1 MKKIIAYLSLLI
13 LCTSCDAILAPD
25 CKDVEFIVFNKSNEN
40 IKNVKIYLEDE
51 ATNSKIEVLTFDTLK
66 AKDSSALKSINLEKI
81 SKMGKGKIRM
91 YALVENSKDK
101 ISNVVGI
108 YDKYKLYQGE
118 AAPSYWC
125 TIEMV
130 INNTA
135 DKKPPIF
142 FWRYAY
148 YKNGKYVKRYGN

>member
-1 MKKIIAYLSLLI
+1 
-13 LCTSCDAILAPD
+13 
-25 CKDVEFIVFNKSNEN
+25 
-40 IKNVKIYLEDE
+40 
-51 ATNSKIEVLTFDTLK
+51 
-66 AKDSSALKSINLEKI
+66 
-81 SKMGKGKIRM
+81 MGKGKIRM